1 MKMNKTMLLGEV
13 ANRSGIPADECGVVL
28 KTFERV
34 LCEEL
39 TRKLYRYGGW
49 ILLLIGLFVSAFAF
63 GQISDRKGRP
73 VQTIRG
79 MVVDGDSKYP
89 IPYATVRLSDKEGMG
104 TTTDSLGRF
113 TIPQVP
119 VGRHTVEAAF
129 MGYEPGIFREIL
141 VTSAKEVYL
150 EIPLKESVNEP
161 LCRRIR
167 RPCTSGFR
175 FCRSG
180 AQRLFEWH
188 FDSWQCTPSVA
199 MEAGGC
205 RNPESESLCGYCHIG
220 WRNPFFP

>member
-49 ILLLIGLFVSAFAF
+49 ILLLIGLFISAFAF

-119 VGRHTVEAAF
+119 VGRQSVFLTDFFAGNKKDTRVVGFHAEIMQGVLFDLNEH
-129 MGYEPGIFREIL
+129 FRS
-141 VTSAKEVYL
+141 T
-150 EIPLKESVNEP
+150 
-161 LCRRIR
+161 R
-167 RPCTSGFR
+167 TSGVLALR
-175 FCRSG
+175 TVKVES
-180 AQRLFEWH
+180 QRL
-188 FDSWQCTPSVA
+188 DSELLWDKGLITVA
-199 MEAGGC
+199 NDLRA
-205 RNPESESLCGYCHIG
+205 NSLV
-220 WRNPFFP
+220 